1 MHPRDLTG
9 AREPVG
15 RQSEQGRHTYP
26 GEKDPTATA
35 QNRKHRALGHEVAED
50 VVPAGPHSRSYR
62 DLPLPGFRPHQYQVR
77 DVGARDQQNEAD
89 RAQQDPKGLGEV
101 ADDGLFERVHQDT
114 ELPRSDEGEICVR
127 ALVAFHEAI
136 DQGRQKGLGH
146 VGGSPGS
153 EPGNRIEAEASR
165 VGVVGIHGKREP
177 QSRLVQDIEFAGKH
191 PDDFP
196 GCSI

>member
-1 MHPRDLTG
+1 MKWRKMSFLP
-9 AREPVG
+9 A
-15 RQSEQGRHTYP
+15 
-26 GEKDPTATA
+26 PTAARTA
-35 QNRKHRALGHEVAED
+35 ISLCLDSARTSTRFATLAHAINRTK
-50 VVPAGPHSRSYR
+50 PT
-62 DLPLPGFRPHQYQVR
+62 
-77 DVGARDQQNEAD
+77 